1 MNRSYTYI
9 VGRFVLLVASQV
21 LLIDHMQLGGYINPP
36 VYALFILLL
45 PFQTPGWILLISSFL
60 LGLTVDIFSNSTGL
74 HAASSV
80 FMAFM
85 RPYVIRGVGAPADYE
100 GHLNPGIHD
109 MGTNWFL
116 VYSGI
121 LIFMHQLV
129 YGILESFYLREA
141 GIILLRVVLSSLVT
155 LILVVVIEYLFTGK
169 KK

>member
-9 VGRFVLLVASQV
+9 AARFILLVATQV

-36 VYALFILLL
+36 VYVLFILLL
-45 PFQTPGWILLISSFL
+45 PFQTPGWVLLITSFI
-60 LGLTVDIFSNSTGL
+60 LGLSVDAFSNSTGL

-80 FMAFM
+80 FMAFI
-85 RPYVIRGVGAPADYE
+85 RPYIIKGVGAPAEYE
-100 GHLNPGIHD
+100 GHLDPGIHD

-121 LIFMHQLV
+121 LIFMHQLA

-141 GIILLRVVLSSLVT
+141 GIILLRVLLSTVATLVIVVL
-155 LILVVVIEYLFTGK
+155 IEYLFTRK